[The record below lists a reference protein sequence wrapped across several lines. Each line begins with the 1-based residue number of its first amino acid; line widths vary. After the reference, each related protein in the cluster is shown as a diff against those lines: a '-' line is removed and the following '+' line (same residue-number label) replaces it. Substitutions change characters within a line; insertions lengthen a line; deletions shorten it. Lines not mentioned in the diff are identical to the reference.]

1 MGCCAVSGSREED
14 WNLIKVKKTKRRISE
29 NKNIDIRK
37 NYDFISTL
45 GNGAFGKVRLYRDKN
60 NKNLLYAIKTLKKS
74 GISDFEFDLIKNEI
88 EILSNMDHPNI
99 VKYFGVYE
107 DEYHIHILME
117 YLKGYDLSK
126 IITLK
131 QYNTY
136 DEKNICEII
145 CQLLNALYFL
155 HNQNIVHRDIKPE
168 NILFADKRD
177 FSTLKLVDFG
187 LATNYHKNSKT
198 VVGTPYY
205 MAPEMI
211 EGNFYPQSDIW
222 SLGIIVYFMFTGKH
236 PFEGKT
242 CQELFNNIKFQD
254 LNFLNL
260 AKLNCS
266 DEAKDFILKCL
277 QKNYKERI
285 KTAECLDHPWINK
298 FNFRKNSNLI
308 NNETIDTLLDFAN
321 KNPLQKEIYFFLA
334 KISPENDINKLKEF
348 FISLDHDNS
357 GTLTINEIEKAFQ
370 ELKINIDKY
379 KLRKICNGLD
389 FHKDGQIKYS
399 EFLAAMVSSYNFKK
413 EDKLRSVFNLFKQ
426 GSTKENFITF
436 DSILNAVKALNLNV
450 NENDI
455 KKCLE
460 QYNEEIDFNTF
471 KKMIFDYEEKNGN
484 KTSKSTDIN
493 NKKIGK
499 KVINI
504 L

>member
-74 GISDFEFDLIKNEI
+74 GISDFEFDLIKNET

-222 SLGIIVYFMFTGKH
+222 SLGI
-236 PFEGKT
+236 
-242 CQELFNNIKFQD
+242 
-254 LNFLNL
+254 
-260 AKLNCS
+260 
-266 DEAKDFILKCL
+266 LK
-277 QKNYKERI
+277 
-285 KTAECLDHPWINK
+285 
-298 FNFRKNSNLI
+298 
-308 NNETIDTLLDFAN
+308 
-321 KNPLQKEIYFFLA
+321 
-334 KISPENDINKLKEF
+334 
-348 FISLDHDNS
+348 
-357 GTLTINEIEKAFQ
+357 
-370 ELKINIDKY
+370 
-379 KLRKICNGLD
+379 
-389 FHKDGQIKYS
+389 
-399 EFLAAMVSSYNFKK
+399 
-413 EDKLRSVFNLFKQ
+413 
-426 GSTKENFITF
+426 
-436 DSILNAVKALNLNV
+436 
-450 NENDI
+450 
-455 KKCLE
+455 
-460 QYNEEIDFNTF
+460 
-471 KKMIFDYEEKNGN
+471 
-484 KTSKSTDIN
+484 
-493 NKKIGK
+493 
-499 KVINI
+499 
-504 L
+504 